1 MLRIMPLRINWNL
14 DMTEIDTQKLSLEE
28 IYQLSFDIFF
38 KYGCDSNNATALA
51 CTVRNAER
59 DGSLSHGLF
68 RIPGYVA
75 SLKSGKV
82 KGAAQPKIEN
92 KLASIISVDADHGY
106 APFALEK
113 GLPVL
118 ANAAISTG
126 IAIMKITNTFHFAA
140 LWPETE
146 FLAEKNLVGVACTVY
161 KPAVAPAGAGKAF
174 FGTNPLS
181 FAWPRP
187 GKTPVVF
194 DMATS
199 TLALGDVQIA
209 ARDGHELPHGTGLGP
224 DGKPSD
230 DPAEILK
237 GVLLPFGG
245 YKGSAISLMVELLS
259 AGMTGDNF
267 SYEAGQTDNNDGGP
281 PKGGELVI
289 AINPELVAGSGW
301 DSHSE
306 DFFKHLEAIEGVRV
320 PGERRH
326 KNRLDLGAR
335 SINKE
340 LLEKLR
346 NLLNVS

>member
-1 MLRIMPLRINWNL
+1 
-14 DMTEIDTQKLSLEE
+14 
-28 IYQLSFDIFF
+28 
-38 KYGCDSNNATALA
+38 
-51 CTVRNAER
+51 
-59 DGSLSHGLF
+59 
-68 RIPGYVA
+68 
-75 SLKSGKV
+75 
-82 KGAAQPKIEN
+82 
-92 KLASIISVDADHGY
+92 
-106 APFALEK
+106 
-113 GLPVL
+113 
-118 ANAAISTG
+118 
-126 IAIMKITNTFHFAA
+126 
-140 LWPETE
+140 
-146 FLAEKNLVGVACTVY
+146 
-161 KPAVAPAGAGKAF
+161 
-174 FGTNPLS
+174 
-181 FAWPRP
+181 
-187 GKTPVVF
+187 
-194 DMATS
+194 
-199 TLALGDVQIA
+199 
-209 ARDGHELPHGTGLGP
+209 LGP

>member
-1 MLRIMPLRINWNL
+1 MAQIE
-14 DMTEIDTQKLSLEE
+14 TEQLQLKE
-28 IYQLSFDIFF
+28 IYQLSFDIFS
-38 KYGCDSNNATALA
+38 KYGCDDNNATALA
-51 CTVRNAER
+51 RTVETAER

-68 RIPGYVA
+68 RIPGYIA
-75 SLKSGKV
+75 SLKSNKV
-82 KGAAQPKIEN
+82 KGNAQPKVEN
-92 KLASIISVDADHGY
+92 NMASIISVDADHGY
-106 APFALEK
+106 APFALEC

-118 ANAAISTG
+118 AQAANKTG

-161 KPAVAPAGAGKAF
+161 KPAVAPAGAGQAF

-199 TLALGDVQIA
+199 TLAMGDVQIA

-267 SYEAGQTDNNDGGP
+267 SYEAGENDNNDGGP
-281 PKGGELVI
+281 PKAESWL
-289 AINPELVAGSGW
+289 L
-301 DSHSE
+301 
-306 DFFKHLEAIEGVRV
+306 
-320 PGERRH
+320 
-326 KNRLDLGAR
+326 R
-335 SINKE
+335 SI
-340 LLEKLR
+340 L
-346 NLLNVS
+346 S